1 VIHRPASNDHKRL
14 SVTLVLRSHRFNDGD
29 STSVERETFAMQ
41 LLEDIQQRVD
51 PKHLAAYKL
60 RHGFG
65 YSYGQL
71 SAVFGVTRTSVWRWI
86 DRVETAILIAERSY
100 SLDIP

>member
-1 VIHRPASNDHKRL
+1 
-14 SVTLVLRSHRFNDGD
+14 LVLRSHRFNDGD

-41 LLEDIQQRVD
+41 LLDDIQHRVD

-71 SAVFGVTRTSVWRWI
+71 SVLFGTSRTSIFRWI
-86 DRVETAILIAERSY
+86 EKVETAIENTEKCYARNA
-100 SLDIP
+100 